1 MNIIGLIS
9 MVLISQSIDFGE
21 IIRLPQPNVKG
32 GTSLVE
38 NLAKRRSVR
47 EFASKHLSIQQIGQL
62 LWAAQGITEERWGL
76 RTAPSA
82 GALYPLEIYVVLPAG
97 IYHYNPQRHELKRVI
112 EGDRRFE
119 LQNATLGQE
128 AIGTAP
134 AVFVFVAVY
143 ERTAVKYGDR
153 ATRYVHIETGHA
165 CQNMLL
171 QATALA
177 LGGVPIGAF
186 NDERIA
192 DVLKLAKNANP
203 LYLVPVGYSG
213 GVKQDAK

>member
-1 MNIIGLIS
+1 MNFIGLIA
-9 MVLISQSIDFGE
+9 MVLISQSIDFGK
-21 IIRLPQPNVKG
+21 IIRLPQPNLKG

-62 LWAAQGITEERWGL
+62 LWAAQGITEKRRGL

-82 GALYPLEIYVVLPAG
+82 GALYPIEIYVAVPAG
-97 IYHYNPQRHELKRVI
+97 IYQYSPQRHELKRVI
-112 EGDRRFE
+112 EGDRRLE
-119 LQNATLGQE
+119 LQNAALGQE

-143 ERTAVKYGDR
+143 GRTAIKYGER

-165 CQNMLL
+165 CQNLLL
-171 QATALA
+171 QATALT
-177 LGGVPIGAF
+177 LVGVPIGAF
-186 NDERIA
+186 YDERIA
-192 DVLKLAKNANP
+192 DVLKLAKKASP
-203 LYLVPVGYSG
+203 LYLVPVGYPRE
-213 GVKQDAK
+213 